1 VKANCGRA
9 GFKRCVL
16 GGVGGSRGWRV
27 PEPDAA
33 LNCSVPERCI
43 KHALDWSYAADD
55 LHWFILTKIWCS
67 RSRKI
72 ENSLEISHVAKS
84 TCED

>member
-1 VKANCGRA
+1 
-9 GFKRCVL
+9 
-16 GGVGGSRGWRV
+16 VGGLGLKDMSSGVWVGAGWRV

-43 KHALDWSYAADD
+43 KYASDCSYAATVADD
-55 LHWFILTKIWCS
+55 LHRFILTKIWCS

-72 ENSLEISHVAKS
+72 EISLEISHVAKS
-84 TCED
+84 TCDD